1 VVWEDGAPLL
11 APLLPDAMNLEEFN
25 YELPDSLIAAFPS
38 RDRAGSRLLVMRRA
52 TGEIVHSVFA
62 ELGTFLDPGDLLVLN
77 DTKVFPARLRGTK
90 DSGGKVEVLLFER
103 FPDDSRCLWIAMVD
117 AAKKPRVGSVLH
129 FSASMTAEVIGGL
142 GRGRFGLEFHHE
154 GTFDEQLDALGEPP
168 LPPYVRR
175 EHGSESLDRER
186 YQTVYA
192 ANRGAIAA
200 PTAGFH
206 FTPELL
212 ASLGARGIDH
222 TLLTLHVGPGT
233 FQPVRAAE
241 IENHRMEGE
250 RYSLSAAS
258 AGKINRT
265 KQAGK
270 RVVAVGSTSTRTL
283 EWIAVQKGG
292 VVADQGIARLYMSPG
307 DKFRVIDALITNFHL
322 PGSTPLILV
331 AAFAGLDLVRRAYRE
346 AIERQYR
353 FYSYGDAMLIL

>member
-1 VVWEDGAPLL
+1 MPTERYP
-11 APLLPDAMNLEEFN
+11 EEGR
-25 YELPDSLIAAFPS
+25 S
-38 RDRAGSRLLVMRRA
+38 
-52 TGEIVHSVFA
+52 
-62 ELGTFLDPGDLLVLN
+62 
-77 DTKVFPARLRGTK
+77 
-90 DSGGKVEVLLFER
+90 
-103 FPDDSRCLWIAMVD
+103 LWIAMVD
-117 AAKKPRVGSVLH
+117 AAKKPQVGSLLQ
-129 FSASMTAEVIGGL
+129 FGASMSAEVIGDL
-142 GRGRFGLEFHHE
+142 GRGRFGLEFHHD
-154 GTFDEQLDALGEPP
+154 GNFDDQLETLGEPP

-175 EHGSESLDRER
+175 ERGSETIDRER

-212 ASLGARGIDH
+212 ATLGAQGIDH

-258 AGKINRT
+258 AEKINST
-265 KQAGK
+265 KQAGH
-270 RVVAVGSTSTRTL
+270 RIIAVGSTSTRAL
-283 EWIAVQKGG
+283 EWIALQRDK
-292 VVADQGIARLYMSPG
+292 VVADAGIARLYLRPG
-307 DKFRVIDALITNFHL
+307 DKFRVLDALITNFHL

-331 AAFAGLDLVRRAYRE
+331 AAFAGLGLVRRAYRE

>member
-1 VVWEDGAPLL
+1 MPCPDFLL
-11 APLLPDAMNLEEFN
+11 FMNLDEFN
-25 YELPDSLIAAFPS
+25 YELPESLIAAFPS
-38 RDRAGSRLLVMRRA
+38 RERARSRLLVIHRA

-62 ELGTFLDPGDLLVLN
+62 ELGNFLDPGDLLVLN

-90 DSGGKVEVLLFER
+90 DSGGKVEVLLIER
-103 FPDDSRCLWIAMVD
+103 FPDEGRSLWIAMVD
-117 AAKKPRVGSVLH
+117 AAKRPQVGSILRFGANV
-129 FSASMTAEVIGGL
+129 TAEVIGDL
-142 GRGRFGLEFHHE
+142 GRGRFGLEFHHD
-154 GTFDEQLDALGEPP
+154 GSFDEHLEALGEPP

-175 EHGSESLDRER
+175 DGGAGSLDRER

-192 ANRGAIAA
+192 THRGAVAA

-212 ASLGARGIDH
+212 AALEARGVDH
-222 TLLTLHVGPGT
+222 TFLTLHVGPGT
-233 FQPVRAAE
+233 FQPVRARE

-250 RYSLSAAS
+250 RYSLGAAS
-258 AGKINRT
+258 AEKITRT
-265 KQAGK
+265 KHAGH
-270 RVVAVGSTSTRTL
+270 RIIAVGSTSTRTL
-283 EWIAVQKGG
+283 EWIAMQKGS
-292 VVADQGIARLYMSPG
+292 VVADEGIARLYLRPG
-307 DKFRVIDALITNFHL
+307 DRFCVLDALITNFHL